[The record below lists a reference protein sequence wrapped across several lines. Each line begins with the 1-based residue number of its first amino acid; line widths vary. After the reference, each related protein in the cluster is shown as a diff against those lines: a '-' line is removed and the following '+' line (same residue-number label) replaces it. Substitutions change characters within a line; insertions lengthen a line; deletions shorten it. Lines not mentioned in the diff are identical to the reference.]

1 MKDPWYGDDNPDRV
15 ARALGGRTAV
25 WIIAAVLFFALI
37 GGVAWGVKVAL
48 SDTKGRGDSVR
59 IKNSAPNRIAAQE
72 RFEQLYA
79 EIQRSD
85 ASLDILAPAAN
96 AGGQAEKTQF
106 TGAVTYCLSVV
117 ADYNAEARKYRSQ
130 DFRAIDLPAQID
142 TTSPAFDCKETLR

>member
-1 MKDPWYGDDNPDRV
+1 MGTPWYDSDNPDRV
-15 ARALGGRTAV
+15 ARGLGARLGIWIVVALV
-25 WIIAAVLFFALI
+25 FFAVI
-37 GGVAWGVKVAL
+37 GGAAWGVKVAL

-85 ASLDILAPAAN
+85 ASLDVLAPAAK
-96 AGGQAEKTQF
+96 AGGQAERTQF

-142 TTSPAFDCKETLR
+142 TTNPAFDCKESAR